1 MDQRS
6 IEKHLRRWQRR
17 DKGNGDPV
25 VINHDKERVPGGRVH
40 SPTTGSG
47 LPVQDQLRKQ
57 WDPTRGGG
65 LPVFC
70 AASARVG
77 KRAARPG
84 RHMTIS
90 TRRAAA

>member
-17 DKGNGDPV
+17 DKTSGDPV
-25 VINHDKERVPGGRVH
+25 VMDQERERIPRGRVH

-47 LPVQDQLRKQ
+47 LPVQDQVRKQ

-65 LPVFC
+65 LPVFLRL
-70 AASARVG
+70 AG
-77 KRAARPG
+77 
-84 RHMTIS
+84 
-90 TRRAAA
+90 